1 VTLLIENY
9 FADTFSLSPGLIQH
23 RRRPTYYSPSS
34 RTALAEAELS
44 YKDDHISHSVYV
56 FFEVPLDG
64 MSRTLRR
71 KVERMVGKGPVG
83 LAIWTTTPWTL
94 TANQAV
100 AVAPHLEYV
109 LVRQEGSDR
118 VLIIAKDRLTALERH
133 LGSLE
138 ILEELSGE
146 ELLGTSYRHLFWRDG
161 LAVPQVIASKYVT
174 IGAGTGLVHSAPGH
188 GQEDY
193 EIYREAFSDRP
204 EADDIRCPVNDEGNL
219 TEEIL
224 QWTANGVD
232 GRSLVGKAVLG
243 DAVPQIVE
251 LLKRHEI
258 LLAEEVIQHR
268 YPCDWKTKEPIII
281 RFARQM

>member
-1 VTLLIENY
+1 MLLPYNK
-9 FADTFSLSPGLIQH
+9 GLIQH

-44 YKDDHISHSVYV
+44 HKDDHTSHSVYV
-56 FFEVPLDG
+56 FFEAPLEG

-71 KVERMVGKGPVG
+71 KVEKLARKGIVG

-94 TANQAV
+94 AANQAV
-100 AVAPHLEYV
+100 AVGRDLEYA

-118 VLIIAKDRLTALERH
+118 VLIIAKDRVSTLERH

-161 LAVPQVIASKYVT
+161 LIVPRVIASKYVT
-174 IGAGTGLVHSAPGH
+174 ISAGTGLVHSAPGH

-193 EIYREAFSDRP
+193 EVYREAFSNRP
-204 EADDIRCPVNDEGNL
+204 EADEIRCPVNDEGNL

-224 QWTANGVD
+224 QWTADGVD
-232 GRSLVGKAVLG
+232 GRSLVGKSVLG
-243 DAVPQIVE
+243 DAVPEVIK
-251 LLKRHEI
+251 LLKQQGI

-281 RFARQM
+281 RCVLLTWNMTPWN